1 MYEQEIK
8 LNQFVMDSFSKV
20 MADIPADRI
29 NERPAGNG
37 HPPLWV
43 LGHLAICV
51 ELGHLMLGT
60 PIKTTEWMPVF
71 GPGSSD
77 TIENPEAYDAADLIN
92 KVKEGYAGLCTA
104 AAGADAEALAAP
116 NEIDLL
122 EGSVLVTRG
131 DLLSHLLTTHF
142 AFHVAQLSAWR
153 RAAGHAPLF

>member
-1 MYEQEIK
+1 MFEQEIK
-8 LNQFVMDSFSKV
+8 LNQFVMTSFNQV
-20 MADIPADRI
+20 VADIPKDRV

-77 TIENPEAYDAADLIN
+77 TVEDPETYDAADLITKIN
-92 KVKEGYAGLCTA
+92 EGYAGLCKA
-104 AAGADAEALAAP
+104 AASADAAALAEP
-116 NEIDLL
+116 NGVDLL
-122 EGSVLVTRG
+122 DGSPLVTRG
-131 DLLSHLLTTHF
+131 DLVSHLLTTHF

-153 RAAGHAPLF
+153 RAAGHGPLF

>member
-8 LNQFVMDSFSKV
+8 LNQFVMISFDQV
-20 MADIPADRI
+20 MADIPKDRI
-29 NERPAGNG
+29 NERAAGSG

-43 LGHLAICV
+43 LGHLAICA

-60 PIKTTEWMPVF
+60 PIRTTEWMPVF

-77 TIENPEAYDAADLIN
+77 EIENPDSYDAADLITQ
-92 KVKEGYAGLCTA
+92 VKDGYAGLCRA
-104 AAGADAEALAAP
+104 AANGDAEALAAP
-116 NEIDLL
+116 HEVALL
-122 EGSVLVTRG
+122 DGSPLVSRG

-153 RAAGHAPLF
+153 RAAGHEPLF

>member
-1 MYEQEIK
+1 MYEQETT

-20 MADIPADRI
+20 MADIPADRM

-77 TIENPEAYDAADLIN
+77 EIQNPDNYDAADLIT
-92 KVKEGYAGLCTA
+92 KVKEGYAGFCEA
-104 AAGADAEALAAP
+104 AASADAEALAAP
-116 NEIDLL
+116 NGVDLL

-131 DLLSHLLTTHF
+131 DLVSHLLTTHF
-142 AFHVAQLSAWR
+142 SFHVAQLSAWR
-153 RAAGHAPLF
+153 RAAGHAHLF